1 METTCLFKRG
11 GITVKVKKVLN
22 NSVILATD
30 ENGKECMILAKGI
43 GFRGK
48 VNQMIEMSDSDQ
60 VFYAKDQRF
69 KEDLQSLAKE
79 TNPVYFE
86 ITQRIVKIM
95 QGSMNTSAN
104 DYIYI
109 TLTDHIRFAISR
121 YKDNLTIR
129 NWAIT
134 DIKRFYPKEYK
145 IGLMAL
151 DIIKDELSIQL
162 PEDEAGNIAFHLV
175 NAQINKSNSNTA
187 SEITNIVKISVNA
200 VRYFYKFDL
209 DEQSMNYSRFIT
221 HLQFFAQR
229 VLDKAL
235 LESEDDTLYDQIN
248 IKYPEEFKCAGI
260 IGDYVEKNYSIQM
273 TSEEQMYLA
282 LHIKRIISR
291 N

>member
-1 METTCLFKRG
+1 M
-11 GITVKVKKVLN
+11 KVKKVLN
-22 NSVILATD
+22 NSVVLATD

-48 VNQMIEMSDSDQ
+48 ADQMIDLCESDQ

-69 KEDLQSLAKE
+69 KEDFQSLAKE

-86 ITQRIVKIM
+86 ITQRIVQIM
-95 QGSMNTSAN
+95 QGSMNTSVN

-109 TLTDHIRFAISR
+109 TLTDHIHFAISR
-121 YKDNLTIR
+121 FRDNLSIR

-145 IGLMAL
+145 VGLMAL

-187 SEITNIVKISVNA
+187 CEITNIVKFSVNA
-200 VRYFYKFDL
+200 VRYYYKFDL

-229 VLDKAL
+229 VLEKAL
-235 LESEDDTLYDQIN
+235 LDSEDDSLYIQVKE
-248 IKYPEEFKCAGI
+248 KYPEEFKCAGN
-260 IGDYVEKNYSIQM
+260 IGEYVEKNYDVQI
-273 TSEEQMYLA
+273 TLEEQMYLA
-282 LHIKRIISR
+282 LHIKRIIFR